1 MPDRSALLINCS
13 QLELEQMRAY
23 AEAQHRTLSGYVLN
37 IVMRTVTFEE
47 TLFASLNRFA
57 ESNPLTN
64 PQPSRP
70 AGPRAT
76 MLLRCSIAEAKRI
89 RAAAKRR
96 KTTISAFVLHAL
108 QRSWLVT
115 KGLADSQGHPFP
127 VVSPPVSGSFTEE
140 AE

>member
-1 MPDRSALLINCS
+1 MPDRTALLINCS
-13 QLELEQMRAY
+13 EQELEQMRAS
-23 AEAQHRTLSGYVLN
+23 AEAEHRTLSGYVLN
-37 IVMRTVTFEE
+37 ILMRTVTFEE

-57 ESNPLTN
+57 ESKPTTR
-64 PQPSRP
+64 PSRP

-76 MLLRCSIAEAKRI
+76 MLLRCSIAEATRI

-96 KTTISAFVLHAL
+96 KTTISAFVLQTL

-115 KGLADSQGHPFP
+115 KGLADSQGHPFLIVP
-127 VVSPPVSGSFTEE
+127 PPVSGSFTEE